1 MLATES
7 CILRQLTF
15 RNLEMKKSKTDIFS
29 RRTVRG
35 FTLVELLVV
44 IAIIGVLVGLTIPA
58 VQSVR
63 SSARKTTCLNNQKQI
78 TVATRSFE
86 TSMGY
91 LPYHMNSYAGTN
103 GCWVVPLLPHMEQT
117 ALWNVW
123 EQGNNG
129 TRYATLSGLICPD
142 QPEKKKKEAGISY
155 VANCGYEGQENDGGG
170 IMAFQLGAF
179 VPSSSKRA
187 MTAKMKDGTAY
198 TVLFSENLNATDW
211 KSTNRKQYGALWAK
225 SRTTDAYPSSY
236 HPQQGF
242 NTAFADGSVRYLS
255 RGIEYLL
262 YCQIMAPDD
271 QKASKFNSS
280 LTNQMKAH
288 LIDR

>member
-1 MLATES
+1 
-7 CILRQLTF
+7 
-15 RNLEMKKSKTDIFS
+15 MKKSRIDIFS
-29 RRTVRG
+29 RRRIVQG

-63 SSARKTTCLNNQKQI
+63 SSARQTTCLNNQKQLA
-78 TVATRSFE
+78 VATRSFE
-86 TSMGY
+86 ASMGY

-123 EQGNNG
+123 EQGKSG
-129 TRYATLSGLICPD
+129 TRYVTLMGLICPD
-142 QPEKKKKEAGISY
+142 QPEKKKTEAGMTY
-155 VANCGYEGQENDGGG
+155 VANCGYSGQENDSGNV
-170 IMAFQLGAF
+170 MAYQLGAF

-187 MTAKMKDGTAY
+187 LSSKMKDGTSY
-198 TVLFSENLNATDW
+198 TVLFSENLNATNW
-211 KSTNRKQYGALWAK
+211 KATSRNQYGALWAK
-225 SRTTDAYPSSY
+225 TRTTDAYPSSY

-242 NTAFADGSVRYLS
+242 NTAFADGSVRYLN
-255 RGIEYLL
+255 RGIEYVL

-280 LTNQMKAH
+280 LKNDMKVQ